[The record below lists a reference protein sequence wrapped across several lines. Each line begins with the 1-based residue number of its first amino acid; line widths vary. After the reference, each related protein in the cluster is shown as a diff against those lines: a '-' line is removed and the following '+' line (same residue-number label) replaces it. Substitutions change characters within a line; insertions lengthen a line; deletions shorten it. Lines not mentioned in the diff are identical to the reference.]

1 MADYRAAGI
10 TVVGVSFD
18 APADN
23 APFKENKGYTFE
35 LWSDTD
41 KTLAL
46 TLGAAANAEQGH
58 ASRRTVLLDPA
69 GQVVLTYDVGL
80 GLGAH
85 PGDVLDD
92 ARALFPQPPPTA
104 PTTTPESP

>member
-18 APADN
+18 PPADN
-23 APFKENKGYTFE
+23 AAFKENKGYTFE
-35 LWSDTD
+35 LWTDAD

-46 TLGAAANAEQGH
+46 ALGAAANADQGH
-58 ASRRTVLLDPA
+58 ASRRTVLLDPT

-92 ARALFPQPPPTA
+92 ARALFPAAPAPAPAAAPQP
-104 PTTTPESP
+104 